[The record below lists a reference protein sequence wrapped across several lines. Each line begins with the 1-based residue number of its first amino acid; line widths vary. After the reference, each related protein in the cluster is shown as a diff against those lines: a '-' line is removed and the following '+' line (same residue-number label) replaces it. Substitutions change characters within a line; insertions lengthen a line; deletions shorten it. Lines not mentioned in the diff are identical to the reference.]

1 MQLIDFVRQ
10 LPDNLV
16 YAPIYKKGAKML
28 SGREATGKN
37 PLEAAFQRKFKP
49 ADVALELERNSSLGA
64 IGLFTGI
71 RGNGVVILDCDRNLS
86 ALKKKWGDSL
96 EGAPVITSTKRN
108 AAKYVFYVP
117 EELWGEVQGH
127 GLSEATGGC
136 YELLWGRQG
145 VIFGDYP
152 GGKVSEEGTYGFEGD
167 LDSIPVA
174 PDWLLAEMKVQKAG
188 DGTGFVKNRKG
199 LDLSDRTEEEIAQ
212 IIQECL
218 NVIPHQGAGSR
229 DHWIQIGMAI
239 HSELPNDLGLTLWS
253 AWSGEDPEYA
263 DEWEDN
269 KNPCEEPWGSFK
281 QGGIGLGTLIWL
293 ADQED
298 PKRARF
304 QESSK
309 SIIEKAEAR
318 QVQEIRTSTLPFV
331 EVIKESKAILKLDNP
346 AVMNYK
352 LNSLALRAGYRDQVA
367 LEKLIVD
374 QIQYEGATGL
384 MNIKDLMS
392 MKGKRD
398 YLIPDVLPTPSVVL
412 VYGAG
417 GDGKSMSAW
426 AIAKHIATGQPFVVR
441 GKPVPVKQGPV
452 LLLNG
457 DQPLIQLKEQLEE
470 VDFPI
475 GKNTHIQT
483 DWSLQRY
490 AQFVTLMKRIKPSL
504 VVIDSLIGCSGGR
517 AFDEN
522 KSDFATP
529 LYWLT
534 RNNGVLFPAT
544 TILLI
549 HHANKTGGFRGTS
562 AIRDAVDE
570 TWALKMP
577 SEKQL
582 ETVGTQ
588 SRIIKVEKSRS
599 GRSGTSLIMR
609 MEDDL
614 SFSISDFTPE
624 IDPVNTSPS
633 GIIDRI
639 LQRLRVVHPGERTR
653 SQLNSDPI
661 VGGKVEAIRK
671 SLQRLE
677 KRGLIEVKHSPSGN
691 LYKAVL
697 ARGEVSYRCPTL
709 GKDSGGAE
717 NGMGQTPGT
726 DPSCPTPGTET
737 SCPTPCPTPDPS
749 AGTGSALNGTSG
761 TYPRAREDRTPEE
774 LEDLRNAAFDLWK
787 T

>member
-1 MQLIDFVRQ
+1 MQLIDFVKQ

-96 EGAPVITSTKRN
+96 KGAPVITSTKRN

-152 GGKVSEEGTYGFEGD
+152 GGKVSEEGTYGFKGD

-346 AVMNYK
+346 AEMNYK

-392 MKGKRD
+392 MD
-398 YLIPDVLPTPSVVL
+398 I
-412 VYGAG
+412 
-417 GDGKSMSAW
+417 
-426 AIAKHIATGQPFVVR
+426 
-441 GKPVPVKQGPV
+441 
-452 LLLNG
+452 
-457 DQPLIQLKEQLEE
+457 
-470 VDFPI
+470 
-475 GKNTHIQT
+475 
-483 DWSLQRY
+483 
-490 AQFVTLMKRIKPSL
+490 
-504 VVIDSLIGCSGGR
+504 
-517 AFDEN
+517 
-522 KSDFATP
+522 
-529 LYWLT
+529 
-534 RNNGVLFPAT
+534 
-544 TILLI
+544 
-549 HHANKTGGFRGTS
+549 
-562 AIRDAVDE
+562 
-570 TWALKMP
+570 
-577 SEKQL
+577 
-582 ETVGTQ
+582 
-588 SRIIKVEKSRS
+588 
-599 GRSGTSLIMR
+599 
-609 MEDDL
+609 
-614 SFSISDFTPE
+614 
-624 IDPVNTSPS
+624 
-633 GIIDRI
+633 
-639 LQRLRVVHPGERTR
+639 
-653 SQLNSDPI
+653 
-661 VGGKVEAIRK
+661 
-671 SLQRLE
+671 
-677 KRGLIEVKHSPSGN
+677 
-691 LYKAVL
+691 
-697 ARGEVSYRCPTL
+697 
-709 GKDSGGAE
+709 
-717 NGMGQTPGT
+717 
-726 DPSCPTPGTET
+726 
-737 SCPTPCPTPDPS
+737 
-749 AGTGSALNGTSG
+749 
-761 TYPRAREDRTPEE
+761 
-774 LEDLRNAAFDLWK
+774 
-787 T
+787 